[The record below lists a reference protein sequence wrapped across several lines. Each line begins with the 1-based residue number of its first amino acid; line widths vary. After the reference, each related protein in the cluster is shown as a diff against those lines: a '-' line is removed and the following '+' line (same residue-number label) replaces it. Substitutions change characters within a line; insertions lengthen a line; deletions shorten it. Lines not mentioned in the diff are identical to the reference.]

1 MRAHISALSERV
13 RLLEDALQDERD
25 RHGVGEKH
33 PLLKRE
39 LRAIRDKEFLLEDD
53 EGGIGGGRRGGGGSG
68 GGSGSDEDT
77 LHGFGTLTISEGQAI
92 QYIGA
97 SAIENTI
104 LLVSLLVFLSVF
116 FFFFF

>member
-53 EGGIGGGRRGGGGSG
+53 EGGIGGGGRGGSR